1 MFFSSKKNAVVSFFE
16 DMGKKYENFLDY
28 LEKDVNIAHE
38 FIKKTEAK
46 FLSKI
51 IKNFRFDLDHNFTNN
66 HHLEEAL
73 KGAHIKFDDDGSL
86 YDYLVREHRKEIRER
101 SSSHSSCEKQY
112 SFSGFVVK
120 EVLFGVHQ
128 EAESGKKMTWVQFE
142 KNNTKTWV
150 NFILHMFDY
159 VAYKLTGNNIG
170 PYGSSSHTDSNPLV
184 IKP

>member
-16 DMGKKYENFLDY
+16 DMEKKYGNFLDY
-28 LEKDVNIAHE
+28 LEKDVNRAAHA
-38 FIKKTEAK
+38 FIKNTEAN

-51 IKNFRFDLDHNFTNN
+51 IKNFRFDLDHNF
-66 HHLEEAL
+66 LEEAL
-73 KGAHIKFDDDGSL
+73 KGAHIRFDDDGSL
-86 YDYLVREHRKEIRER
+86 YDYLAREHTKEIRER
-101 SSSHSSCEKQY
+101 RSSHSSCEKQY

-120 EVLFGVHQ
+120 EVLFGVHE

-150 NFILHMFDY
+150 NFILHMLDY